1 MDVLLRGVL
10 WQGGFFC
17 SFARKKFSV
26 ICIPELR
33 TNVAAGSAC
42 NIHLVLVAISA
53 VWAFP
58 NELSAIF
65 DNLNFAVIAADLA
78 IIRLGIQL
86 CVHDIFIDELNKIGR
101 AHV

>member
-1 MDVLLRGVL
+1 MVFFGKVDFSVHLLEKYFRLFRLFGISSVSQMKHALANLLRAAL
-10 WQGGFFC
+10 
-17 SFARKKFSV
+17 
-26 ICIPELR
+26 IPELR
-33 TNVAAGSAC
+33 TNVAAGSAG

-53 VWAFP
+53 VRAFP

-86 CVHDIFIDELNKIGR
+86 
-101 AHV
+101 